1 MKRSLRI
8 GFVHPQLGVGGS
20 ERLVLDAASCLQL
33 AGHRVTIFTSRHN
46 REHSLDDAR
55 DGAVEV
61 RTYGDFL
68 PLDIANRML
77 APCNIGRTCYAALR
91 LAMSREHFD
100 VIFTDLV
107 SQSIPI
113 LRLMTRAKII
123 FYCHF
128 PDRLLVSQRSGL
140 YRWYRAPI
148 DWSERVTIGMAHLVI
163 ANSRFT
169 ASIIGRTFPRLGPPR
184 LLYPGIEV
192 ASFASN
198 GRTTHD
204 DSIMLLAINRYDRR
218 KNTGLAIEALAG
230 LELRLPPEIFRR
242 VQLVIAGGFDDRS
255 RQNHEILRELQALAD
270 RLALTGKVIFLRS
283 PDDAQI
289 RELLSRCRCVVYTS
303 EYEHFGYVPL
313 EAMAAARPVISV
325 NNGGPAETIVDGTT
339 GLLCPATQAAFADG
353 LARLVADSEGADRLG
368 RAGREH
374 VAAKFSKAAFGAQL
388 EQIVEELVSNSRS
401 IGLE

>member
-8 GFVHPQLGVGGS
+8 GFVHPQLGVGGA
-20 ERLVLDAASCLQL
+20 ERLVLDAASSLQQ

-46 REHSLDDAR
+46 RDQSLNRAI
-55 DGAVEV
+55 EV
-61 RTYGDFL
+61 RTYGDFI
-68 PLDIANRML
+68 PLDIAHRMI
-77 APCNIGRTCYAALR
+77 APFNIGRTCYAALR

-100 VIFTDLV
+100 VIFADLV

-113 LRLMTRAKII
+113 MRLMTRAKII

-128 PDRLLVSQRSGL
+128 PDRFLASELGGL
-140 YRWYRAPI
+140 YRWYRVPI
-148 DWSERVTIGMAHLVI
+148 DWSERVSMGMAHLVI

-169 ASIIGRTFPRLGPPR
+169 ASIIGRTFPRLGPSQ
-184 LLYPGIEV
+184 LLYPGVDV

-198 GRTTHD
+198 GRIARD

-218 KNTGLAIEALAG
+218 KNTGLAIEALAA
-230 LELRLPPEIFRR
+230 LESRLPPEIFRR

-255 RQNHEILRELQALAD
+255 HQNHEVLRELQALTN
-270 RLALTGKVIFLRS
+270 RLALTDKVVFLRS
-283 PDDAQI
+283 PDDAKI

-325 NNGGPAETIVDGTT
+325 NNGGPAETIVDKTT
-339 GLLCPATQAAFADG
+339 GLLCPATPAAFADAFARM
-353 LARLVADSEGADRLG
+353 LADPDRADRLG

-374 VAAKFSKAAFGAQL
+374 VAAKFSKAVFGAHL
-388 EQIVEELVSNSRS
+388 EQIVEETVGNYRS
-401 IGLE
+401 QGLE